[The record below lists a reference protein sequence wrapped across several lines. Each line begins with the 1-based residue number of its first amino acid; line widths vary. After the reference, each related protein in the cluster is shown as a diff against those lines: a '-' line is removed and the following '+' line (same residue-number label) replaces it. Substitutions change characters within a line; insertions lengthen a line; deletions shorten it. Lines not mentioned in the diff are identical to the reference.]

1 MASIT
6 YKRSFQHQDWID
18 NEDIVQ
24 AGGERGFNVEFHA
37 MEAEFD
43 TIGGVVAQLNAGLGA
58 FQPLGVGGAVAYGG
72 GNVGVG
78 ASFSSANP
86 PAYRLEV
93 NLDANTATTER
104 VRFGHAVCS
113 NGGAGTFAGYAVF
126 SHDVHASDGNCALRQ
141 GPNGNVHINTPTGQP
156 VSIRQSGT
164 NIRLGV
170 SAAGNVIVGSETD
183 LAVAPPTATLQVVG
197 DAFKNTGSGSWLI
210 PSDARLKEDVRE
222 LEAGLAQL
230 RRVRPVRFRYNGRAG
245 TPAGQEGVGVLGQ
258 EIEKIF
264 PEMIR
269 QVPGGLDGEPD
280 TENLRIY
287 DGSALT
293 FVLVNAVKELAAKV
307 EQLEWALAEA
317 RKARDAGGTP
327 A

>member
-93 NLDANTATTER
+93 NLDANTATTE
-104 VRFGHAVCS
+104 
-113 NGGAGTFAGYAVF
+113 
-126 SHDVHASDGNCALRQ
+126 
-141 GPNGNVHINTPTGQP
+141 
-156 VSIRQSGT
+156 
-164 NIRLGV
+164 
-170 SAAGNVIVGSETD
+170 
-183 LAVAPPTATLQVVG
+183 
-197 DAFKNTGSGSWLI
+197 
-210 PSDARLKEDVRE
+210 
-222 LEAGLAQL
+222 
-230 RRVRPVRFRYNGRAG
+230 
-245 TPAGQEGVGVLGQ
+245 
-258 EIEKIF
+258 
-264 PEMIR
+264 
-269 QVPGGLDGEPD
+269 
-280 TENLRIY
+280 
-287 DGSALT
+287 
-293 FVLVNAVKELAAKV
+293 
-307 EQLEWALAEA
+307 
-317 RKARDAGGTP
+317 
-327 A
+327 